1 MSFSAV
7 MPLPIIRVLIVVVAL
22 AVALLAAAMLPRE
35 YRAAMLGQRGPAAQ
49 VEQLVAATP
58 FEVALHPAF
67 SLRGQRAQLEACD
80 RALRGPFAAL
90 QTADRRA
97 RLAWRC
103 ADLAGAI
110 LARAPTLGLAHLVR
124 AEAAL
129 VRADPAGFSQALT
142 LAQRTAPAEGWLA
155 QRRLDLALPVWA
167 DLSAKA
173 QGAVGADAALLI
185 AAPRYRGAMA
195 QRWHAEPQIRPVL
208 VSAAKTLPPGAQRA
222 FLHAV
227 KSVGEEVVP

>member
-7 MPLPIIRVLIVVVAL
+7 MPFPITRLMIVFAAFAVAL
-22 AVALLAAAMLPRE
+22 ASAAMLPRE
-35 YRAAMLGQRGPAAQ
+35 YRAAMLGQRGPAGQ
-49 VEQLVAATP
+49 VEQVLTDPHTGPV
-58 FEVALHPAF
+58 HPAR

-90 QTADRRA
+90 QTDDRRA
-97 RLAWRC
+97 RLARRC

-129 VRADPAGFSQALT
+129 ARADPSGFSQAIT
-142 LAQRTAPAEGWLA
+142 LARRTAPAEGWLA
-155 QRRLDLALPVWA
+155 ARRLDLALPVWA
-167 DLSAKA
+167 DLSEMARR
-173 QGAVGADAALLI
+173 AVGADAALLI

-195 QRWHAEPQIRPVL
+195 QRWHTDPPIRRVL
-208 VSAAKTLPPGAQRA
+208 ALAAGTLPPGAQRA

-227 KSVGEEVVP
+227 KGAGEGAGR